1 MDLVS
6 WKSKPYYFQQKKE
19 YFHMKHTDTFSD
31 KLKQGPYF
39 FMTIETHKKQVWE
52 EKILDHV
59 ATTSFSEYAGWV

>member
-1 MDLVS
+1 
-6 WKSKPYYFQQKKE
+6 
-19 YFHMKHTDTFSD
+19 MKNTDTFSD